1 MSFPAIP
8 TPKNDV
14 DSLYKSVMALKQC
27 VEQIVTDRG
36 PGQYPNMFVQKDTPT
51 AAAASDGDFWLQSG
65 IKTTL
70 SILINGKWLLVGNL
84 V

>member
-1 MSFPAIP
+1 MSFPSIP
-8 TPKNDV
+8 TPNNDV

-27 VEQIVTDRG
+27 VEQIVTSRG
-36 PGQYPNMFVQKDTPT
+36 PGQYPNMFVQNDTPA

-70 SILINGKWLLVGNL
+70 SISIGGKWLPVGNL